1 MRPEATL
8 EAYFKKQAEANGML
22 QYKFLSGITGVP
34 DRIIIGYGTTA
45 FVELKAKNGVLSE
58 RQKFIIQSMRDH
70 GATVFI
76 PYSKKD
82 IDEIIAK
89 IKQRRV

>member
-8 EAYFKKQAEANGML
+8 EDYFKKQAQKHNAL

-34 DRIIIGYGTTA
+34 DRILIHNGATV

-58 RQKFIIQSMRDH
+58 RQKLVIQSMRNH
-70 GATVFI
+70 GATVFV
-76 PYSKKD
+76 PFSKED
-82 IDEIIAK
+82 IDKIFDK
-89 IKQRRV
+89 IK

>member
-1 MRPEATL
+1 MRPEAKL
-8 EAYFKKQAEANGML
+8 EEYFQEQAKKHDVL

-34 DRIIIGYGTTA
+34 DRIIIGNGITA

-58 RQKFIIQSMRDH
+58 RQKFVINSMRKH

-76 PYSKKD
+76 PFSKED
-82 IDEIIAK
+82 IDKIFDT
-89 IKQRRV
+89 IKQC